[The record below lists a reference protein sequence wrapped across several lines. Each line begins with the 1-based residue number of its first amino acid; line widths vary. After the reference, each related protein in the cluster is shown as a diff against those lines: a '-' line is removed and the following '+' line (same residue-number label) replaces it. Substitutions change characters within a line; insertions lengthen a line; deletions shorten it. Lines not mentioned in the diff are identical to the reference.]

1 MHNVAWNALFCVTTI
16 SRALFLALVMKVNTA
31 SCGKN
36 AGDGAA
42 WHAGNAVYL
51 QGEEIGMTNPH
62 FTRITDY
69 REWRASICLPSCATM
84 VVMPTSFGNPRQ

>member
-1 MHNVAWNALFCVTTI
+1 MAWNALFGVTTI
-16 SRALFLALVMKVNTA
+16 SRALFLALVMKVNTGA
-31 SCGKN
+31 CGKN

-42 WHAGNAVYL
+42 WHAGNAIYY

-69 REWRASICLPSCATM
+69 RTWRASICLPSCATM
-84 VVMPTSFGNPRQ
+84 GVIPTIIGNPRQ